1 MLYHR
6 CPSKINIIII
16 HPLNFF
22 VSVGLEA
29 HLGQGKSK
37 IRESI
42 IHDIL
47 DNLLF
52 IKEQEDDLLPLILCR
67 HPQNITMVID
77 FIYQR
82 MDAHVH
88 EKKDTF
94 KVSN

>member
-1 MLYHR
+1 MQ
-6 CPSKINIIII
+6 K
-16 HPLNFF
+16 
-22 VSVGLEA
+22 
-29 HLGQGKSK
+29 
-37 IRESI
+37 SI

-67 HPQNITMVID
+67 HPQTITMVID
-77 FIYQR
+77 FIYQI
-82 MDAHVH
+82 MDTHVH